1 MKRWF
6 FCFLILIVLP
16 ACRTPQVM
24 MTEPEVATLPS
35 VETADVPYG
44 WRETWTHE
52 VRPVLPTEEP
62 HNEFWLSVLIRQ
74 IIFCL

>member
-1 MKRWF
+1 MKRLF
-6 FCFLILIVLP
+6 VCFLLVLIVP

-24 MTEPEVATLPS
+24 MSEPEVVSPPS

-52 VRPVLPTEEP
+52 VRPILPAEEN

-74 IIFCL
+74 IVFTL